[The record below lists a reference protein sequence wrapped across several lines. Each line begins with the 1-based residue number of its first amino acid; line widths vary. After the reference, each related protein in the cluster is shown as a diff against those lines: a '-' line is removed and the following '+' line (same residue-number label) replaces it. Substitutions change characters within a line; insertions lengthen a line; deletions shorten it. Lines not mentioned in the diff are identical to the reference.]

1 MDMAKSK
8 KQKTKKTSKS
18 KESVKEKIHK
28 FLQTKK
34 NWLLG
39 RIVKIKKQLVF
50 LIYLTRL
57 RFLNSFRYTI
67 SFFFQRW
74 GGLIVSLLYFIFLV
88 VVLRIFDSLISPH
101 FTNSDAITFF
111 TAAGAMVG
119 GILAII
125 FSLRIFLMDKAERIP
140 VGFYEIASKDR
151 THDLIYVLISL
162 CSLFLFS
169 FAVAHGTLHLGLS
182 KFSLEAALFLMG
194 TAFYLVF
201 LLDKRVRDRLNPNA
215 VLLDVRKY
223 ALKELD
229 KVKKRAVELANV
241 LEKDPAL
248 DGDVAKEAIL
258 AKSYQY
264 LKPNINKINAS
275 LNYLY
280 DYHDRLVAN
289 REHSSAQAV
298 LETIEIVLLRYFEAR
313 KESSVVLPSG
323 LLLTTTSDSREFLTP
338 VLERLL
344 SVGEEYMRSND
355 NPGITKVIH
364 IFRDLCVMASE
375 IKYVTGRSSENPIL
389 EQCRGYLGQ
398 LMDSAV
404 KLKHLEALFQ
414 GAIVYKDLGIIAV
427 NKNLYHEFSP
437 VFDTLEKIA
446 ISGLV
451 NQQEVVLS
459 EAVNSYNG
467 ILASLILANRF
478 DKIKLKSLLEKVENV
493 IYLAYISVS
502 SGTLR
507 GNYLTQTTLATPF
520 ETIRDCVFELVR
532 KVEEKDRLEDMRHL
546 KSAFF
551 DVVEETRRTLRS
563 LSEKMKNADHLLITT
578 FSSVVSDIGELMLD
592 LTANPKWNPEK
603 RELENQTKWY
613 IHQTTWFTHEVP
625 KINSN
630 LSFDSLVE
638 AATKIGLHSLQVG
651 NEEIAIEAE
660 KIIKG
665 FAISM
670 LEKEAGDTRFGFT
683 EPRIMER
690 ACFVGI
696 LAKKLGKTAV
706 VTALKPMITE
716 FETAYR
722 DLYFRDDRQSNTPPT
737 RDQLM
742 SELFQLADD
751 ASEYRDLLMSRMMDD
766 SRQRLLA
773 LVNKADIEEFIFEIW
788 GVRATD

>member
-1 MDMAKSK
+1 
-8 KQKTKKTSKS
+8 
-18 KESVKEKIHK
+18 
-28 FLQTKK
+28 
-34 NWLLG
+34 
-39 RIVKIKKQLVF
+39 
-50 LIYLTRL
+50 
-57 RFLNSFRYTI
+57 
-67 SFFFQRW
+67 
-74 GGLIVSLLYFIFLV
+74 
-88 VVLRIFDSLISPH
+88 
-101 FTNSDAITFF
+101 
-111 TAAGAMVG
+111 
-119 GILAII
+119 
-125 FSLRIFLMDKAERIP
+125 
-140 VGFYEIASKDR
+140 
-151 THDLIYVLISL
+151 
-162 CSLFLFS
+162 
-169 FAVAHGTLHLGLS
+169 
-182 KFSLEAALFLMG
+182 
-194 TAFYLVF
+194 
-201 LLDKRVRDRLNPNA
+201 
-215 VLLDVRKY
+215 
-223 ALKELD
+223 
-229 KVKKRAVELANV
+229 
-241 LEKDPAL
+241 
-248 DGDVAKEAIL
+248 
-258 AKSYQY
+258 
-264 LKPNINKINAS
+264 
-275 LNYLY
+275 
-280 DYHDRLVAN
+280 
-289 REHSSAQAV
+289 
-298 LETIEIVLLRYFEAR
+298 
-313 KESSVVLPSG
+313 
-323 LLLTTTSDSREFLTP
+323 
-338 VLERLL
+338 
-344 SVGEEYMRSND
+344 
-355 NPGITKVIH
+355 
-364 IFRDLCVMASE
+364 
-375 IKYVTGRSSENPIL
+375 
-389 EQCRGYLGQ
+389 
-398 LMDSAV
+398 
-404 KLKHLEALFQ
+404 
-414 GAIVYKDLGIIAV
+414 
-427 NKNLYHEFSP
+427 
-437 VFDTLEKIA
+437 
-446 ISGLV
+446 
-451 NQQEVVLS
+451 
-459 EAVNSYNG
+459 
-467 ILASLILANRF
+467 
-478 DKIKLKSLLEKVENV
+478 
-493 IYLAYISVS
+493 
-502 SGTLR
+502 
-507 GNYLTQTTLATPF
+507 
-520 ETIRDCVFELVR
+520 
-532 KVEEKDRLEDMRHL
+532 L

-788 GVRATD
+788 GVRAID